1 MSASDVRA
9 TQRRFATALVAG
21 WLVLVAALAAMFFV
35 IPHKGGFAPEL
46 GSSGTFVVF
55 AVLYSIS
62 YIGGFVALWMYI
74 RLSRSG
80 DRRPQTRL
88 QHCCR
93 RVHIRSS
100 RGHIGQSYRGP
111 VIGNGL

>member
-9 TQRRFATALVAG
+9 TQHRSVATALVAG
-21 WLVLVAALAAMFFV
+21 WLVLVAELTAMFFV

-62 YIGGFVALWMYI
+62 YIGGFVALWI
-74 RLSRSG
+74 
-80 DRRPQTRL
+80 
-88 QHCCR
+88 
-93 RVHIRSS
+93 
-100 RGHIGQSYRGP
+100 
-111 VIGNGL
+111 